1 MHPVWLRCENSEY
14 PDIPPFSR
22 LAGRSPQHPKLP
34 TYFFANPQRKKETL
48 VKRILWFSILLL
60 VAIVPALRAEQPVDA
75 LKGPIDKVLQILED
89 PQYEDP
95 ARKADQRE
103 KIRSVSNAMF
113 DFELIA
119 KRATGRYHWENSF
132 TSQQRQEFTDL
143 FAEFLG
149 NNYLTRINGT
159 VKGLKVEYLDEVIDD
174 SGKRAKVRT
183 KIPGSNSDVAVD
195 YSMRLRDGKW
205 KIYDVYVEGVS
216 LVQNYQSQFRSLFD
230 KESAAQVIDRLKLKI
245 EEQKHQNET
254 SG

>member
-1 MHPVWLRCENSEY
+1 P
-14 PDIPPFSR
+14 
-22 LAGRSPQHPKLP
+22 
-34 TYFFANPQRKKETL
+34 
-48 VKRILWFSILLL
+48 
-60 VAIVPALRAEQPVDA
+60 
-75 LKGPIDKVLQILED
+75 
-89 PQYEDP
+89 
-95 ARKADQRE
+95 
-103 KIRSVSNAMF
+103 
-113 DFELIA
+113 
-119 KRATGRYHWENSF
+119 
-132 TSQQRQEFTDL
+132 QQRQEFTDL

-159 VKGLKVEYLDEVIDD
+159 VKGLKVEYVDEMLDE

-183 KIPGSNSDVAVD
+183 KLPASNSDVAVD

-230 KESAAQVIDRLKLKI
+230 KESAAQVIDRLKRKI

>member
-1 MHPVWLRCENSEY
+1 M
-14 PDIPPFSR
+14 
-22 LAGRSPQHPKLP
+22 
-34 TYFFANPQRKKETL
+34 
-48 VKRILWFSILLL
+48 RILLLSILLL
-60 VAIVPALRAEQPVDA
+60 VSIVPALRAEQPVEA

-89 PQYEDP
+89 PQYADP
-95 ARKADQRE
+95 VRRGDLRKQ
-103 KIRSVSNAMF
+103 IRSVTNPMF

-132 TSQQRQEFTDL
+132 TAQQRQEFTDL

-149 NNYLTRINGT
+149 NNYLTQINGT
-159 VKGLKVEYLDEVIDD
+159 VKGLKVEYLDEMLDG

-183 KIPGSNSDVAVD
+183 KVPGSNSDVAVD
-195 YSMRLRDGKW
+195 YSMGLKDGKW

-230 KESAAQVIDRLKLKI
+230 KESAAQVIDRLKRKI
-245 EEQKHQNET
+245 EEQKHQNDT